1 MRLILKIK
9 WNVKN
14 PQEAITIARLLS
26 ELEGVSYILDCLN
39 EPEDSESICSMKE
52 KYYKEYFNRKMT
64 EK

>member
-1 MRLILKIK
+1 MRLILKTK
-9 WNVKN
+9 WNVN

-39 EPEDSESICSMKE
+39 EPEDLECICAMKE
-52 KYYKEYFNRKMT
+52 KYYIEYFKRKRT